1 MPRRACALAAYIER
15 ASRCEAE
22 VKSSNK
28 TYTTKLT
35 KLVAASERSSETP
48 RAVLP
53 SCGGLLV
60 SYWPLAPASAA
71 TSEKSAQGL
80 VSQFVCATH
89 RALQTVP
96 YRAHALRHHAQ
107 LHTSRLPASPQR
119 CSMQPVASV
128 SAALDQPVSAS
139 ATSRLRPE
147 NAPKR
152 PMTTIL
158 FTRPNIHR
166 VDRRSAWLKLR
177 GHTRDR
183 DENTSLD

>member
-1 MPRRACALAAYIER
+1 MRLPARLRACSGCLIE
-15 ASRCEAE
+15 SQPLCE
-22 VKSSNK
+22 VKSSNN

-35 KLVAASERSSETP
+35 RLVAASERSSETP

-53 SCGGLLV
+53 SCGCLLV

-107 LHTSRLPASPQR
+107 LHTSRLPASPEPAACNPSHR
-119 CSMQPVASV
+119 CALRLTSPYRRPPP
-128 SAALDQPVSAS
+128 AAFAQKTHQNV
-139 ATSRLRPE
+139 R
-147 NAPKR
+147 
-152 PMTTIL
+152 
-158 FTRPNIHR
+158 
-166 VDRRSAWLKLR
+166 
-177 GHTRDR
+177 
-183 DENTSLD
+183 